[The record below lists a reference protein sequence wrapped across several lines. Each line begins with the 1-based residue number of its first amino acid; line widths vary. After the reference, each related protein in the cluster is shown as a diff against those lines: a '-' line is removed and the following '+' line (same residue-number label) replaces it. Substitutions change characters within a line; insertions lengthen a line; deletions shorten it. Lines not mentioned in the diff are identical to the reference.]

1 MKMQN
6 ETGIIPLKIYLLVR
20 AGTSGTELKKCGL
33 CDIIDK
39 IVL

>member
-20 AGTSGTELKKCGL
+20 ADSDTLIIEL
-33 CDIIDK
+33 
-39 IVL
+39 IVFV